1 MQEKSRETGNGIFGI
16 IAVSI
21 VLILMGVPF
30 VGMTVMTLMML
41 APNSNFGLPVA
52 IGILVI
58 VFLISDFTGA
68 LIAATGAGLLTAC
81 IRSGRSFRFSV
92 IAASTATAL
101 ASVFGTFLMPDRS
114 LLSGDNVET
123 LVQLYGS
130 AGMNSSEIVSVLN
143 ILMYILPSLLVLWAT
158 VGVIASASA
167 VKLIGRRK
175 GLEVD
180 IPDDRPLKL
189 GLLPA
194 WILIAALAVNLS
206 GSGLHPYFRQAAV
219 NVSIFMILPYSAVG
233 LAVFRKILLMFPQ
246 VLMLAVLVVIVFP
259 PLALGMLMITG
270 ILDTWFDFRTRLIS
284 MKERKNTQ

>member
-1 MQEKSRETGNGIFGI
+1 MQLKARETGSGFFGI

-41 APNSNFGLPVA
+41 APNSKFGLPMA

-68 LIAATGAGLLTAC
+68 LITAAGAGFLTAC
-81 IRSGRSFRFSV
+81 LRSDRSFRFSV
-92 IAASTATAL
+92 TAASAASAL
-101 ASVFGTFLMPDRS
+101 ASVFGTYLMPERS

-130 AGMNSSEIVSVLN
+130 AGMNSSEIESVLN
-143 ILMYILPSLLVLWAT
+143 ILMYVLPSLLVLWAA
-158 VGVIASASA
+158 VGVITSASA

-180 IPDDRPLKL
+180 IPDDQPLKL

-206 GSGLHPYFRQAAV
+206 GGNLHPYFRQAAV
-219 NVSIFMILPYSAVG
+219 NISIFMILPYSAVG
-233 LAVFRKILLMFPQ
+233 LAVCRKALLLYPRG
-246 VLMLAVLVVIVFP
+246 LMLAVLVGIVFP

-284 MKERKNTQ
+284 MKERKNK